1 MGEKRL
7 FDDDSGSDKKPK
19 SSKKEKKEKKS
30 SKDLDPDEAAAKAER
45 KAAKKAK
52 KDAGG
57 GGGGDEDAEDAIE
70 TVVVECKGQTG
81 RIIGKGG
88 SKIREIEDLTGC
100 ILKIDQAKGTCTI
113 KGPTVAPAV
122 QEVKNI
128 VQEGRERDEV
138 AHAPGGPPLR
148 ARSQS
153 QGRDD
158 RGAYDRGAY
167 DEPVGTSTPNGESN
181 LDGESN
187 LNDELPFGKPPSGSA
202 SRNDTGQNDWQCTC
216 GSSNFARRSTCFRCK
231 APRSGGV
238 DNTNGYPAGG
248 GARTPVRIPS
258 AHVQSGTRSE
268 APTQGSDANG
278 YEVFV
283 KYLPHTSEEAE
294 VSDFFSQFGE
304 ILGGVRLIRN
314 PTTGQCK
321 GAGFVTFAHEHAR
334 QAALAKDGIKFGGRH
349 LSITVAKTGTF
360 GVRATEQAFGTHTP
374 AMLRETI
381 AALVAPDPNGTYVDG
396 TFGRGGHT
404 RGILAALGP
413 NGKLHAFDMDP
424 EVSARI
430 DRTHFPFCS
439 RAGAR
444 YDEKKTEA

>member
-1 MGEKRL
+1 M
-7 FDDDSGSDKKPK
+7 
-19 SSKKEKKEKKS
+19 
-30 SKDLDPDEAAAKAER
+30 
-45 KAAKKAK
+45 
-52 KDAGG
+52 
-57 GGGGDEDAEDAIE
+57 
-70 TVVVECKGQTG
+70 ECKGQTG

-100 ILKIDQAKGTCTI
+100 ILSIDQAKGICTI
-113 KGPTVAPAV
+113 RGPTVAPAV

-138 AHAPGGPPLR
+138 AHAPAPPR

-153 QGRDD
+153 QGWDD
-158 RGAYDRGAY
+158 AAHDRRPS
-167 DEPVGTSTPNGESN
+167 EPAGVSTP
-181 LDGESN
+181 
-187 LNDELPFGKPPSGSA
+187 DELPFGKPPAGSA
-202 SRNDTGQNDWQCTC
+202 SRNDTGQNDWQCPC
-216 GSSNFARRSTCFRCK
+216 GSTNFARRSSCFRCR
-231 APRSGGV
+231 APRADGV
-238 DNTNGYPAGG
+238 AGTSAGG
-248 GARTPVRIPS
+248 NAPVGVGRPHERTTGPASAARTEAGAAARAS
-258 AHVQSGTRSE
+258 A
-268 APTQGSDANG
+268 QGSDANG
-278 YEVFV
+278 YEVFI
-283 KYLPHTSEEAE
+283 KYLPHTSEEHE
-294 VSDFFSQFGE
+294 VADFFSQFGE

-381 AALVAPDPNGTYVDG
+381 NALVKPDPNGTYVDG

-413 NGKLHAFDMDP
+413 NGRLHAFDMDP
-424 EVSARI
+424 EVSAR
-430 DRTHFPFCS
+430 RVVPLSPLFFPRGS
-439 RAGAR
+439 EIR
-444 YDEKKTEA
+444 